1 MAPRESAARIGLSP
15 RPAPAERQRMTGAV
29 TKFSKKV
36 IDAIAATLPSNSDPA
51 RLALLPRILRA
62 WTKEDLHEH
71 LSRGGRAATRER
83 EKRLRSVGSQAQ
95 KLIDAIETLDHTGF
109 FETALKPQMRDAGTN
124 LWDTD
129 ITAAKQRRDSAISWL
144 IDLVEIFDG
153 SENEA
158 DSGGPEP
165 DKKTCYFFV
174 ILDLA
179 AIFELVSGEE
189 ATRREDPSSGR
200 TYGPFVDFAAS
211 VWVQI
216 FENSRGLSYGIRV
229 WADEMNRQR
238 KAAEAAVK
246 EATRAVSRDL
256 SDLERDAIENRFGH
270 FSSFVANIQFRHPGL
285 WRKLR
290 RTSDK

>member
-1 MAPRESAARIGLSP
+1 V
-15 RPAPAERQRMTGAV
+15 TGAV
-29 TKFSKKV
+29 TKFSKRA
-36 IDAIAATLPSNSDPA
+36 IDAIATTLPSSTDPA

-62 WTKEDLHEH
+62 WAKEDLNEH
-71 LSRGGRAATRER
+71 LSRAGRAAKRQRE
-83 EKRLRSVGSQAQ
+83 EDLRSVGAQAQ
-95 KLIDAIETLDHTGF
+95 KLIEAIYALDHTAAF
-109 FETALKPQMRDAGTN
+109 KTALQPQMRGAGTG

-129 ITAAKQRRDSAISWL
+129 IGAAKQRRDQAVSWL
-144 IDLVEIFDG
+144 VDLAVIFNG
-153 SENEA
+153 SGNDPANDEK
-158 DSGGPEP
+158 PKP
-165 DKKTCYFFV
+165 DKATRSFLV

-179 AIFELVSGEE
+179 AIFELLSGKE

-200 TYGPFVDFAAS
+200 TYGPFADFAAS

-216 FENSRGLSYGIRV
+216 FGNSRGLSYGIRV
-229 WADEMNRQR
+229 WADEMNEQR
-238 KAAEAAVK
+238 KAAEAAVN

-270 FSSFVANIQFRHPGL
+270 PSSFVANIQFRHPGL